1 LIFVIE
7 RVVLVNDEFSN
18 NTASTVPDAAQT
30 APDTGAQQRGFAAD
44 QFPQAPP
51 MPPGAQ
57 AYQTNYPWTPPAPK
71 PKPPFKADR
80 RECFLVFLAV
90 ALGVLLR
97 ELLFLPAQPGFSA
110 ILLAAA
116 VYGVAIWYG
125 AQDKAFRIS
134 AGWPF
139 GAVTVLLLCCIG
151 LFSNRTLSVLNLVGV
166 YFFLSLHVGAMFG
179 RGGRGFFRD
188 VWQSAVC
195 APFVSADA
203 VFHTMASCKK
213 IEKGTAW
220 RRILLGVAASVP
232 VAAVVLLLLVSA
244 DQAFEA
250 AVSSVIGS
258 IGQTAWRVL
267 ADLLIGCILAIFVF
281 SAFYTARRKSRA
293 QPEPQAERPQKLPF
307 DSTIAVTVIAVCSV
321 IDICFLAIQFNYLFS
336 AVWGHLPTDTVYSAY
351 ARRGFFELTVVAS
364 INLILMLFA
373 IYSGRSGGAAVR
385 ASVSLLTVLTL
396 ALIASAFS
404 KMVMYIN
411 AYGLTPLRVYTS
423 WFMLL
428 VAVVFLI
435 LLAGRF
441 CKKLHIGRAVV
452 AAAAAMFLALNFSA
466 PDAMIARVNAERHR
480 ENPAQQ
486 ADVALFESLGD
497 ESVPYLLALAQS
509 GESNTARSAKYL
521 LHVRY
526 EELGRLDWRSM
537 NAATLRAKSLL
548 EKNRDLFWNV
558 NSPASGYTG
567 SRWYFSPDHYE

>member
-1 LIFVIE
+1 MIE

-195 APFVSADA
+195 APFV
-203 VFHTMASCKK
+203 
-213 IEKGTAW
+213 IEDKGAYT
-220 RRILLGVAASVP
+220 GE
-232 VAAVVLLLLVSA
+232 VSA
-244 DQAFEA
+244 AMLA
-250 AVSSVIGS
+250 ALGCRYVILGHS
-258 IGQTAWRVL
+258 ERC
-267 ADLLIGCILAIFVF
+267 LL
-281 SAFYTARRKSRA
+281 YTS
-293 QPEPQAERPQKLPF
+293 
-307 DSTIAVTVIAVCSV
+307 
-321 IDICFLAIQFNYLFS
+321 YL
-336 AVWGHLPTDTVYSAY
+336 
-351 ARRGFFELTVVAS
+351 R
-364 INLILMLFA
+364 
-373 IYSGRSGGAAVR
+373 
-385 ASVSLLTVLTL
+385 
-396 ALIASAFS
+396 IASELYLKKLIVGGFDGVYEFG
-404 KMVMYIN
+404 KNFRNEGMDRTHN
-411 AYGLTPLRVYTS
+411 PCLLYTS
-423 WFMLL
+423 TS
-428 VAVVFLI
+428 
-435 LLAGRF
+435 
-441 CKKLHIGRAVV
+441 LHR
-452 AAAAAMFLALNFSA
+452 
-466 PDAMIARVNAERHR
+466 
-480 ENPAQQ
+480 
-486 ADVALFESLGD
+486 
-497 ESVPYLLALAQS
+497 
-509 GESNTARSAKYL
+509 
-521 LHVRY
+521 
-526 EELGRLDWRSM
+526 
-537 NAATLRAKSLL
+537 
-548 EKNRDLFWNV
+548 
-558 NSPASGYTG
+558 
-567 SRWYFSPDHYE
+567 